1 MRLFLRF
8 SPCWNGTAMDGKADF
23 YGPLLY
29 SPWLLWLGVGLAA
42 LLTGWFLFV
51 FLSTRRTQAP
61 ANHLLPAPDLNA
73 LQKDFLERINKVA
86 ADADTGRLPAR
97 QAHQELSL
105 LVRIFVQSASGVAAP
120 RMTLAELQE
129 KGPPP
134 LATAIA
140 RLYPGEFAAHPQES
154 PAAAAEIAREVVRS
168 WS

>member
-1 MRLFLRF
+1 
-8 SPCWNGTAMDGKADF
+8 MDGKAEF

-29 SPWLLWLGVGLAA
+29 SPWLLWLGLAMIA
-42 LLTGWFLFV
+42 LVAGWFLFV
-51 FLSTRRTQAP
+51 FLNTRRPEVQEE
-61 ANHLLPAPDLNA
+61 LLPASDLNG
-73 LQKDFLERINKVA
+73 LRKDFLERINRVA
-86 ADADTGRLPAR
+86 AEAQSGRLPAR

-105 LVRIFVQSASGVAAP
+105 LVRMFVQHATGVAAP

-140 RLYPGEFAAHPQES
+140 RIYPGEFAAYPQES
-154 PAAAAEIAREVVRS
+154 PATAAETAREVVRS